1 MYNMIKCSHT
11 VTLDSDCEIL
21 INLYLAQLQGKAK
34 VNTITDYNAVVKLFE
49 YYKNKIE
56 FGDGFNRYM
65 IFKVP
70 GNNNAKC
77 GQYATFA
84 EFSIA
89 DGVDGAYVRFTR
101 ERVNKNNNGMITR
114 HSKWL

>member
-1 MYNMIKCSHT
+1 MIKYSHT

-56 FGDGFNRYM
+56 FGNGINRYM

-84 EFSIA
+84 EFSI
-89 DGVDGAYVRFTR
+89 VDGNAGVYVRFTR
-101 ERVNKNNNGMITR
+101 ERVGKNNNSIVTK
-114 HSKWL
+114 HSIWL

>member
-1 MYNMIKCSHT
+1 MIKHSHT
-11 VTLDSDCEIL
+11 VALDSDCEIL
-21 INLYLAQLQGKAK
+21 ISLYLAQLQGKAK

-49 YYKNKIE
+49 YYKNKVE
-56 FGDGFNRYM
+56 FGNGINRYM

-84 EFSIA
+84 EFSMIDGN
-89 DGVDGAYVRFTR
+89 DGVYVRFIR
-101 ERVNKNNNGMITR
+101 ERVNKNNNGITTK
-114 HSKWL
+114 HSLWL

>member
-1 MYNMIKCSHT
+1 MIKYSHT
-11 VTLDSDCEIL
+11 VALDSDCEIL

-34 VNTITDYNAVVKLFE
+34 VNTITDYNAAVKLFE

-56 FGDGFNRYM
+56 FGNGINRYM

-84 EFSIA
+84 EFSI
-89 DGVDGAYVRFTR
+89 VDGNAGVYVRFTR
-101 ERVNKNNNGMITR
+101 ERVGKNNNSIVTK
-114 HSKWL
+114 HSIWL

>member
-1 MYNMIKCSHT
+1 MIKYSHT
-11 VTLDSDCEIL
+11 VALDSDCEIL
-21 INLYLAQLQGKAK
+21 INLYFAQLQGKAK

-56 FGDGFNRYM
+56 FGNGINRYM

-84 EFSIA
+84 EFSI
-89 DGVDGAYVRFTR
+89 VDGNAGVYVRFTR
-101 ERVNKNNNGMITR
+101 ERVGKNNNSIVTK
-114 HSKWL
+114 HSIWL

>member
-1 MYNMIKCSHT
+1 MFRYSHT
-11 VTLDSDCEIL
+11 VALDTKCEIL
-21 INLYLAQLQGKAK
+21 INLYLSQLQGKAK
-34 VNTITDYNAVVKLFE
+34 VNTITDYSAVVKLFE

-56 FGDGFNRYM
+56 FGGDLNRYM

-70 GNNNAKC
+70 CNNNAKC

-101 ERVNKNNNGMITR
+101 ERVSKTNNGIITK
-114 HSKWL
+114 HSIWL

>member
-1 MYNMIKCSHT
+1 MIKYSHT

-49 YYKNKIE
+49 YYKNKVE
-56 FGDGFNRYM
+56 FGNGINRYM

-101 ERVNKNNNGMITR
+101 ERVGKNNNGIVTK
-114 HSKWL
+114 HSIWL

>member
-1 MYNMIKCSHT
+1 MIKYSHT
-11 VTLDSDCEIL
+11 ATLDSDCEIL

-56 FGDGFNRYM
+56 FGDGLNRHM

-84 EFSIA
+84 EFSI
-89 DGVDGAYVRFTR
+89 VDGNAGVYVRFTR
-101 ERVNKNNNGMITR
+101 ERVGKNNNSIVTK
-114 HSKWL
+114 HSIWL

>member
-1 MYNMIKCSHT
+1 MIKYSHT
-11 VTLDSDCEIL
+11 ATLDSDCEIL

-56 FGDGFNRYM
+56 FGDGLNRYM

-84 EFSIA
+84 EFSI
-89 DGVDGAYVRFTR
+89 VDGNAGVYVRFTR
-101 ERVNKNNNGMITR
+101 ERVGKNNNSIVTK
-114 HSKWL
+114 HSIWL

>member
-1 MYNMIKCSHT
+1 MIKYSHT
-11 VTLDSDCEIL
+11 VTLNSDCEIL
-21 INLYLAQLQGKAK
+21 INLYLAQLQGKTK
-34 VNTITDYNAVVKLFE
+34 VNTITDYNEVVKLFE

-56 FGDGFNRYM
+56 FGNGINRYM

-84 EFSIA
+84 EFSI
-89 DGVDGAYVRFTR
+89 VDGNAGVYVRFTR
-101 ERVNKNNNGMITR
+101 ERVGKNNNSIVTK
-114 HSKWL
+114 HSIWL

>member
-1 MYNMIKCSHT
+1 MIKHSHT

-34 VNTITDYNAVVKLFE
+34 VNTITDYNKVVKLFE

-56 FGDGFNRYM
+56 FGDDHNRYM

-70 GNNNAKC
+70 CNNNAKC

-84 EFSIA
+84 EFSIVDGN
-89 DGVDGAYVRFTR
+89 DGVYVRFTR
-101 ERVNKNNNGMITR
+101 ERVDKNNNSIVTK
-114 HSKWL
+114 HSIWL

>member
-1 MYNMIKCSHT
+1 MIKHSHT
-11 VTLDSDCEIL
+11 VALDSKCEIL
-21 INLYLAQLQGKAK
+21 VNLYLAQLQGKAK

-56 FGDGFNRYM
+56 FGNGINRYM

-84 EFSIA
+84 EFSI
-89 DGVDGAYVRFTR
+89 VDGNAGVYVRFTR
-101 ERVNKNNNGMITR
+101 ERVGKNNNSIVTK
-114 HSKWL
+114 HSIWL

>member
-1 MYNMIKCSHT
+1 MIKHSHT
-11 VTLDSDCEIL
+11 VALDSDCEIL

-49 YYKNKIE
+49 YYKNKVE
-56 FGDGFNRYM
+56 FGNCINRYM

-70 GNNNAKC
+70 GNNNANC

-84 EFSIA
+84 EFSMIDGN
-89 DGVDGAYVRFTR
+89 DGVYVRFTR
-101 ERVNKNNNGMITR
+101 ERVSKNNNGITTR
-114 HSKWL
+114 HSIWL

>member
-1 MYNMIKCSHT
+1 MIKHSHT

-49 YYKNKIE
+49 YYKNKIG
-56 FGDGFNRYM
+56 FGNGINKYI

-84 EFSIA
+84 EFSI
-89 DGVDGAYVRFTR
+89 VDGNAGVYVRFTR
-101 ERVNKNNNGMITR
+101 ERVGKNNKSIVTK
-114 HSKWL
+114 HSIWL

>member
-1 MYNMIKCSHT
+1 MDVIQKHDN
-11 VTLDSDCEIL
+11 
-21 INLYLAQLQGKAK
+21 N
-34 VNTITDYNAVVKLFE
+34 
-49 YYKNKIE
+49 
-56 FGDGFNRYM
+56 NRYM

-101 ERVNKNNNGMITR
+101 ERVSKNNNGIITK
-114 HSKWL
+114 HSIWL

>member
-1 MYNMIKCSHT
+1 MIKCSHT

-21 INLYLAQLQGKAK
+21 IDLYLAQLQGKAK

-49 YYKNKIE
+49 YYKNKIK
-56 FGDGFNRYM
+56 FGGGLNRYM

-70 GNNNAKC
+70 CNNNAKR

-101 ERVNKNNNGMITR
+101 ERVSKNNNGIVTK
-114 HSKWL
+114 HSIWL